1 MTTHIKKRF
10 YVYGSWEEQ
19 FEILTTEE
27 KATMLM
33 NLFKYSRG
41 DEPTLDTT
49 GLKLVW
55 AGMKFLLEQDDT
67 KYQAAVQR
75 AKNTKP
81 QKQLMAPQTQ
91 IVEPQKQL
99 MAPQIELLNHT
110 DNDNVNVNVNDNVNE
125 KENDNVDEKVN
136 EAMRDSET
144 RNSIA
149 TLPSFHVSS
158 SGKIQYTKRFIDD
171 FWDRD

>member
-41 DEPTLDTT
+41 IEPTLDTT

-67 KYQAAVQR
+67 KYQEAVSR
-75 AKNTKP
+75 AQKSAQAKKLLEPVNTKP
-81 QKQLMAPQTQ
+81 
-91 IVEPQKQL
+91 EPVNIL
-99 MAPQIELLNHT
+99 WPRI
-110 DNDNVNVNVNDNVNE
+110 DNDNVNVNVNENENGNEVTTLVNI
-125 KENDNVDEKVN
+125 K
-136 EAMRDSET
+136 RHT
-144 RNSIA
+144 
-149 TLPSFHVSS
+149 SS
-158 SGKIQYTKRFIDD
+158 SIPGRVIPNKNEIEDILN
-171 FWDRD
+171 W

>member
-41 DEPTLDTT
+41 IEPTLDTT

-67 KYQAAVQR
+67 KYQAAVSR
-75 AKNTKP
+75 AQKSAQAKKLPEPVNTKP
-81 QKQLMAPQTQ
+81 
-91 IVEPQKQL
+91 EPVNIL
-99 MAPQIELLNHT
+99 WPRI
-110 DNDNVNVNVNDNVNE
+110 DNDNVNVNENVNE
-125 KENDNVDEKVN
+125 NENKNENEVTTSVN
-136 EAMRDSET
+136 IKRHT
-144 RNSIA
+144 
-149 TLPSFHVSS
+149 SS
-158 SGKIQYTKRFIDD
+158 SIPGRVIPNKNEIEDILN
-171 FWDRD
+171 W

>member
-1 MTTHIKKRF
+1 MTTHTKKRF

-33 NLFKYSRG
+33 NLFKYQRG
-41 DEPTLDTT
+41 IEPILDTT

-55 AGMKFLLEQDDT
+55 AGMKFLLEQDEA

-81 QKQLMAPQTQ
+81 QKQIM
-91 IVEPQKQL
+91 EPQIKV
-99 MAPQIELLNHT
+99 MEPQNQLLNHI
-110 DNDNVNVNVNDNVNE
+110 DNVNVNVNVNDKDNGN
-125 KENDNVDEKVN
+125 EKVN
-136 EAMRDSET
+136 IKMKSH
-144 RNSIA
+144 I
-149 TLPSFHVSS
+149 SS
-158 SGKIQYTKRFIDD
+158 SIPGRTIPSNEQIEDILN
-171 FWDRD
+171 W

>member
-1 MTTHIKKRF
+1 MTTHTKKRF

-41 DEPTLDTT
+41 IEPILDTT

-81 QKQLMAPQTQ
+81 QKQLM
-91 IVEPQKQL
+91 EPQKQL

-110 DNDNVNVNVNDNVNE
+110 DNDNVNDNVNVNEDENE
-125 KENDNVDEKVN
+125 EANAN
-136 EAMRDSET
+136 ETMRDSKT
-144 RNSIA
+144 SDNII
-149 TLPSFHVSS
+149 TPPTFHVSG
-158 SGKIQYTKRFIDD
+158 SGRIQYTKRFIDD
-171 FWDRD
+171 FWDND

>member
-41 DEPTLDTT
+41 FEPTLDTT

-81 QKQLMAPQTQ
+81 QKQLM
-91 IVEPQKQL
+91 EPQKQL
-99 MAPQIELLNHT
+99 MAP
-110 DNDNVNVNVNDNVNE
+110 
-125 KENDNVDEKVN
+125 
-136 EAMRDSET
+136 ET
-144 RNSIA
+144 LRC
-149 TLPSFHVSS
+149 
-158 SGKIQYTKRFIDD
+158 
-171 FWDRD
+171 

>member
-41 DEPTLDTT
+41 IEPTLDTT

-81 QKQLMAPQTQ
+81 QKTSM
-91 IVEPQKQL
+91 EPQKQL
-99 MAPQIELLNHT
+99 MAPQINLLNHT
-110 DNDNVNVNVNDNVNE
+110 DNDNVNVNDNVNDN
-125 KENDNVDEKVN
+125 ENEKVN
-136 EAMRDSET
+136 DDV
-144 RNSIA
+144 IY
-149 TLPSFHVSS
+149 TLDTPLTQSQHKRVS
-158 SGKIQYTKRFIDD
+158 KFDALFNDI
-171 FWDRD
+171 

>member
-41 DEPTLDTT
+41 IEPTLDTT

-67 KYQAAVQR
+67 KYQEAVSR
-75 AKNTKP
+75 AQKSAQAKKLPEPANTKP
-81 QKQLMAPQTQ
+81 
-91 IVEPQKQL
+91 EPVNIL
-99 MAPQIELLNHT
+99 WPRI
-110 DNDNVNVNVNDNVNE
+110 DNDNVNVNVNENENGNEVTTLVNI
-125 KENDNVDEKVN
+125 K
-136 EAMRDSET
+136 RHT
-144 RNSIA
+144 
-149 TLPSFHVSS
+149 SS
-158 SGKIQYTKRFIDD
+158 SIPGRVIPNKNEIEDILN
-171 FWDRD
+171 W